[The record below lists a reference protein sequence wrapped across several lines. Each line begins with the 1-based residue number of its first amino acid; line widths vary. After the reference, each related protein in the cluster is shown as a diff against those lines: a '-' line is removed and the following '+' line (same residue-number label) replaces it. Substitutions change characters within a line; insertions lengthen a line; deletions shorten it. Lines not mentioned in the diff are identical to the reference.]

1 MQVRLDKRVAQR
13 RRSGRRRFDQ
23 RRPGV
28 TQDSRVDAIRKSD
41 VPEVRV
47 STNPVVIDGLVG
59 VELWATVSNDNEVG
73 RIGDPQ

>member
-1 MQVRLDKRVAQR
+1 MG
-13 RRSGRRRFDQ
+13 RSRFC
-23 RRPGV
+23 V
-28 TQDSRVDAIRKSD
+28 SSAIIAEDSRVDAIRKSD